1 MCVCVSSRDV
11 EEHHRSQMHPP
22 WVPTG
27 GRAEGNV
34 CRLMEMGTVVM
45 ERTPCLSGRMR
56 ITIARNCRRHGS
68 LVECKLLDSRE
79 PNTALG
85 IEEPECVYVYVP
97 ANVFGANSL

>member
-1 MCVCVSSRDV
+1 MSARKV

-34 CRLMEMGTVVM
+34 CRLMEMGTFVM
-45 ERTPCLSGRMR
+45 EFGDNHRQAPNTVS
-56 ITIARNCRRHGS
+56 
-68 LVECKLLDSRE
+68 ERE
-79 PNTALG
+79 DEDHNRSEMQPPWESNTALG

-97 ANVFGANSL
+97 ASVFGANSL